1 MSREELCKLCESPI
15 LCRPG
20 VSMKILKA
28 PDRSAA
34 AAAARVR
41 KRLYG
46 SQSFFYAQLSLEID
60 V

>member
-1 MSREELCKLCESPI
+1 MSREELCKLCERPESPI

-34 AAAARVR
+34 AAAAREAFVWLAELFLR
-41 KRLYG
+41 SAKP
-46 SQSFFYAQLSLEID
+46 
-60 V
+60 

>member
-34 AAAARVR
+34 AAAAREAFVWLAELFLR
-41 KRLYG
+41 SAKP
-46 SQSFFYAQLSLEID
+46 
-60 V
+60 